1 MAQLLAVVRVVAR
14 PFGAPRAAA
23 AAHLRALHIAAQAA
37 HVAHPPR
44 RQAAAPLPQAVHA
57 AAPTV
62 VAAVHAVVPT
72 VVAAVHAVVPTV
84 VEAARTAAVAVR
96 AVLTA
101 VAAAHAAR
109 IVVAAAHAVAV
120 AADDRSYKL
129 LAFRLTAIDYMLI
142 RC

>member
-72 VVAAVHAVVPTV
+72 VV
-84 VEAARTAAVAVR
+84 EAARTAAVAVR
-96 AVLTA
+96 AVLTAVAAALIVLTA

-120 AADDRSYKL
+120 AADDRSCKL
-129 LAFRLTAIDYMLI
+129 LAFRLKAIDYRLM